1 MRIGK
6 NIPRNRKR
14 SIASER
20 INEAQKLVKRWT
32 DAERGDVGAL
42 NYLGN
47 LYEKGVEV
55 LKDYEEAF
63 RWFQKSAELGDT
75 YAQIKLGEFYFNGL
89 GVEPDIIQ
97 AYTWFNIAAENG
109 IRSSV
114 QRRDFLEKSMTPD
127 QINEAQ
133 RLSKKWAEKNKMPK
147 VFGRLA
153 RREKE
158 KKSSFPEPRENEL
171 APRQAQNVTPSI
183 LSDGWNPS
191 GSGFYLKGT
200 THILTNL
207 HVVGIANNI
216 RASFPSGEIYYGE
229 IIARDANND
238 VAIIALKGMSPR
250 DNGFHV
256 SLDVDFDP
264 GMRVHAIGFP
274 MGSKINIVSGHIS
287 PSNGIDRNITRF
299 TMTAPI
305 SEGNSGGPV
314 IDENANLIGIAQG
327 GLVQRRAEDV
337 RFGTKISTTIHA
349 LEAAQLTRQF
359 SVQAIG
365 EHRKFSPREIF
376 QKFAPY
382 VVRIDV
388 KEPEIKFL

>member
-200 THILTNL
+200 RT
-207 HVVGIANNI
+207 
-216 RASFPSGEIYYGE
+216 S
-229 IIARDANND
+229 
-238 VAIIALKGMSPR
+238 
-250 DNGFHV
+250 
-256 SLDVDFDP
+256 
-264 GMRVHAIGFP
+264 
-274 MGSKINIVSGHIS
+274 
-287 PSNGIDRNITRF
+287 
-299 TMTAPI
+299 
-305 SEGNSGGPV
+305 
-314 IDENANLIGIAQG
+314 
-327 GLVQRRAEDV
+327 
-337 RFGTKISTTIHA
+337 
-349 LEAAQLTRQF
+349 
-359 SVQAIG
+359 
-365 EHRKFSPREIF
+365 
-376 QKFAPY
+376 
-382 VVRIDV
+382 
-388 KEPEIKFL
+388 

>member
-216 RASFPSGEIYYGE
+216 RVSFPSGEIYFGE
-229 IIARDANND
+229 VIARDANND

>member
-216 RASFPSGEIYYGE
+216 RVSFPSGEIYFGE
-229 IIARDANND
+229 VIARDANND

-388 KEPEIKFL
+388 KEPEIQFL

>member
-1 MRIGK
+1 M
-6 NIPRNRKR
+6 
-14 SIASER
+14 
-20 INEAQKLVKRWT
+20 
-32 DAERGDVGAL
+32 
-42 NYLGN
+42 
-47 LYEKGVEV
+47 
-55 LKDYEEAF
+55 
-63 RWFQKSAELGDT
+63 
-75 YAQIKLGEFYFNGL
+75 
-89 GVEPDIIQ
+89 
-97 AYTWFNIAAENG
+97 
-109 IRSSV
+109 
-114 QRRDFLEKSMTPD
+114 
-127 QINEAQ
+127 
-133 RLSKKWAEKNKMPK
+133 
-147 VFGRLA
+147 
-153 RREKE
+153 
-158 KKSSFPEPRENEL
+158 
-171 APRQAQNVTPSI
+171 
-183 LSDGWNPS
+183 
-191 GSGFYLKGT
+191 
-200 THILTNL
+200 
-207 HVVGIANNI
+207 GIANNI
-216 RASFPSGEIYYGE
+216 RVSFPSGEIYFGE
-229 IIARDANND
+229 VIARDANND